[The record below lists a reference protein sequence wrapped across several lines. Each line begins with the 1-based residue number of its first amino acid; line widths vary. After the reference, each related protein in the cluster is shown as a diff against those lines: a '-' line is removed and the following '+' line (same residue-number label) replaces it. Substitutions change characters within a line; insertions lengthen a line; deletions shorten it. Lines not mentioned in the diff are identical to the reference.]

1 MAKQSGQLSQQCEFN
16 HQWSPVRASP
26 LLTALGTFKP
36 FAWVKLLCQQM
47 NIRWVFSETGHCI
60 SADTQCLWPWSPPA
74 LAVLVLG
81 VQIRNERLQPS
92 ADALPGHAWSS
103 LAQTPPDAF
112 TTPIQRRL
120 SASANTPS
128 RVSQPQPAITGLS
141 ACQGPGVGLPAHPKN
156 KRCLHASSKH
166 TTVWAEHTP
175 KPETTEMERQARQP
189 RQWRER
195 QRFKY
200 FRQRFSK
207 AEIAYNSL
215 PNSRELTWGT

>member
-16 HQWSPVRASP
+16 HQWSPARASP

-36 FAWVKLLCQQM
+36 FASVKLLCQQM
-47 NIRWVFSETGHCI
+47 NIRWVCSETGH
-60 SADTQCLWPWSPPA
+60 SKSVDTPRPWLCPPA
-74 LAVLVLG
+74 LAGLLPG
-81 VQIRNERLQPS
+81 VQIRNQRLQPC
-92 ADALPGHAWSS
+92 AAALPGHARSS

-128 RVSQPQPAITGLS
+128 RVSQPQPAIAGLP
-141 ACQGPGVGLPAHPKN
+141 ACQGPGVGLPARPEK
-156 KRCLHASSKH
+156 KRCLHASSKRA
-166 TTVWAEHTP
+166 TVWAEHTP

-207 AEIAYNSL
+207 AEIAYNSH